1 MEFNT
6 TYKKPFIN
14 VLEILKL
21 QTSKKMK
28 LIHCIKKEL
37 DRVFINA
44 GDMRMQYVGKRKV
57 AIIYID
63 SSTL

>member
-21 QTSKKMK
+21 QTSKNMK
-28 LIHCIKKEL
+28 LMHCIKKEP
-37 DRVFINA
+37 DRVF
-44 GDMRMQYVGKRKV
+44 
-57 AIIYID
+57 
-63 SSTL
+63 L